1 MPTKTG
7 KMMGV
12 ALLSSVGFEF
22 EMVVF
27 PKDYD
32 QYEQYLSEGKVL
44 FIDGDLKV
52 DVENNRIQILPKK
65 ILSQN
70 LRDFRSRN
78 ERIIA
83 HEQAEKESKRI
94 EQGESTYMI
103 QVPAYAKRE
112 DLLTLKSFLQ
122 GLPEGQTLITL
133 SISGSIVST
142 KISIDDVLPVQEF
155 VSKLWKDSFFG

>member
-1 MPTKTG
+1 MW
-7 KMMGV
+7 V

-27 PKDYD
+27 PKDYE
-32 QYEQYLSEGKVL
+32 QYEQYLSEWKVL

-52 DVENNRIQILPKK
+52 DAENNRIQILPKK
-65 ILSQN
+65 ILAQN
-70 LRDFRSRN
+70 LRDFRARN

-94 EQGESTYMI
+94 EWGESTYMI

-122 GLPEGQTLITL
+122 GLPSGEILVTL

-142 KISIDDVLPVQEF
+142 KISIFDIWPVKEF
-155 VSKLWKDSFFG
+155 VSKLWVNSYS